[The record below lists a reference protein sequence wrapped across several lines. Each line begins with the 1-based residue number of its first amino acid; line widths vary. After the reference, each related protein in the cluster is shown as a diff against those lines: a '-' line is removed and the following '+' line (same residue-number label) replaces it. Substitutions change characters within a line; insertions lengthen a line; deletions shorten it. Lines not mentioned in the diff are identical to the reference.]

1 MARPNKIGLGY
12 FPMDV
17 DLFQDI
23 RIRKL
28 IKYQSGKAITVYALL
43 LCLIYQRGYYMRWD
57 EELPFIISE
66 QTGFE
71 EAYILEVIKSCM
83 ALGLFSKKLYD
94 EEQVIT
100 SKGIQ
105 ERYLYICKLLKRRV
119 GITEYSLID
128 EEKEL
133 VTSEETEVISEE
145 TSLDS
150 VKMPQRKRKEKEIKE
165 ISLSRDKEKFPPPEV
180 LDKTLSE
187 CYDELSC
194 DRSWIEVVTMNTR
207 NSGHKDFT
215 IDMFGMY
222 LKRFFDK
229 LQNEGEVRKSPK
241 DAKSHFARWL
251 NKELQRNLIM
261 NQNQLLATSTS
272 KSELI
277 LSGESLDSW
286 LSSQKR
292 TQDSLQSKK
301 LNEKKLALL
310 EKYPTPSQM
319 AVDYNPDL
327 QGKLAKSNLTLAD
340 IALNDNI
347 PLLANIRSVY
357 GEDNAVRW
365 LKVQFDSLND
375 YAEQG
380 KGIDDSQLD
389 ELCSLVLG
397 EYYWMN
403 LAEICNFISRFK
415 LGKYGQFYGA
425 IGPMKITCYLLE
437 YIKERR
443 IDIERYEREPY
454 RTQRQKE
461 MEEHGKNRISYS
473 EYLECER
480 KLVEIGD
487 KDAIE
492 RASKRIGGSYMST
505 S

>member
-1 MARPNKIGLGY
+1 
-12 FPMDV
+12 
-17 DLFQDI
+17 
-23 RIRKL
+23 
-28 IKYQSGKAITVYALL
+28 
-43 LCLIYQRGYYMRWD
+43 
-57 EELPFIISE
+57 
-66 QTGFE
+66 
-71 EAYILEVIKSCM
+71 
-83 ALGLFSKKLYD
+83 
-94 EEQVIT
+94 
-100 SKGIQ
+100 
-105 ERYLYICKLLKRRV
+105 
-119 GITEYSLID
+119 
-128 EEKEL
+128 
-133 VTSEETEVISEE
+133 
-145 TSLDS
+145 
-150 VKMPQRKRKEKEIKE
+150 
-165 ISLSRDKEKFPPPEV
+165 
-180 LDKTLSE
+180 
-187 CYDELSC
+187 
-194 DRSWIEVVTMNTR
+194 
-207 NSGHKDFT
+207 
-215 IDMFGMY
+215 
-222 LKRFFDK
+222 
-229 LQNEGEVRKSPK
+229 
-241 DAKSHFARWL
+241 
-251 NKELQRNLIM
+251 M

-292 TQDSLQSKK
+292 TQDSLRSKK
-301 LNEKKLALL
+301 LNEKQLALL
-310 EKYPTPSQM
+310 EKYPIPSKM

-380 KGIDDSQLD
+380 KGIADSQLD

-425 IGPMKITCYLLE
+425 IGPMKITCSLLE

-443 IDIERYEREPY
+443 IDIERYEREQY

-473 EYLECER
+473 EYLERER